1 MRISDWSDVCSSD
14 LQALSIAHE
23 EIEERNRIE
32 ARPFAERPGL
42 VPAHRSRR
50 HQPDQRAPAVQ
61 AHDRHRSR
69 LAPAED
75 AMAAVR
81 ERGIDPSLEEP
92 RIDAVN
98 QLVKTTAEQPRQQ
111 APAGREGAVGGD
123 EMAAAMGRLLV
134 HTPPRKVRW
143 RAVPW

>member
-61 AHDRHRSR
+61 AHDPHRSR

-81 ERGIDPSLEEP
+81 EPGIDRSFEEP
-92 RIDAVN
+92 RLDAVN
-98 QLVKTTAEQPRQQ
+98 PLVTNTADPPRTPP
-111 APAGREGAVGGD
+111 PAARGRAVGGD
-123 EMAAAMGRLLV
+123 ARAAHG
-134 HTPPRKVRW
+134 
-143 RAVPW
+143 

>member
-50 HQPDQRAPAVQ
+50 HQPDQRAPAVH
-61 AHDRHRSR
+61 AHDRPRSR
-69 LAPAED
+69 LSPAED
-75 AMAAVR
+75 ALAAVR
-81 ERGIDPSLEEP
+81 ARGIDPSFEEP
-92 RIDAVN
+92 RVHAVN
-98 QLVKTTAEQPRQQ
+98 QTVKTPPTHPPTQ
-111 APAGREGAVGGD
+111 APDGLPATACEA
-123 EMAAAMGRLLV
+123 
-134 HTPPRKVRW
+134 
-143 RAVPW
+143 